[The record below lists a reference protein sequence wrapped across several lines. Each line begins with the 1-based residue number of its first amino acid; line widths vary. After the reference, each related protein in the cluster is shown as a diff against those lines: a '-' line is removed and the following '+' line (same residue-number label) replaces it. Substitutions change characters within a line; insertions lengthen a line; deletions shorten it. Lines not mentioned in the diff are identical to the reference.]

1 MGHFQPTSASAGCSG
16 FWLFSAW
23 PSSPWAS
30 LKLKPRQLLIQR
42 LILIFCM
49 EATTVLDIIM
59 EATMATLTTATTAR
73 DLLKLSLLLLLTP
86 RLKLTP
92 GMDIMVDMVS
102 DTMVDTTVD
111 TMATPTT
118 DTTARGLLMPR
129 LPLLLQLTPRLIP
142 GWCMDTTVLVA
153 TTATVATTVA
163 TLTTDTTAR
172 DLLTLS
178 LLLPLLLMPRLIPGM
193 DTTVDTTTV
202 ATPTMAMVTDTATTG
217 ASKKGV
223 IKSRADGHE
232 VTAFLTTTC
241 PMFSISEKNQNVQ
254 KETSSFFKHTAFKH
268 LYILYIGTHAYL
280 LRPLEPQERTRYVW
294 F

>member
-30 LKLKPRQLLIQR
+30 LKLKQRQLPIQR
-42 LILIFCM
+42 LILIFFM

-59 EATMATLTTATTAR
+59 EATMATLTTDTTAR
-73 DLLKLSLLLLLTP
+73 DLLMPSLLLLLTP
-86 RLKLTP
+86 RQKLTP
-92 GMDIMVDMVS
+92 GMDIMVDMVL

-118 DTTARGLLMPR
+118 DTMARGLLMPR

-163 TLTTDTTAR
+163 TLTTATTAR
-172 DLLTLS
+172 DLLRLS

-202 ATPTMAMVTDTATTG
+202 ATHTMAMVTAMATTG
-217 ASKKGV
+217 ANKKGTSNAGLTGM
-223 IKSRADGHE
+223 KCQQ
-232 VTAFLTTTC
+232 FLTTTC
-241 PMFSISEKNQNVQ
+241 LMFSISKKNQNVQ
-254 KETSSFFKHTAFKH
+254 NKTSSFFKHTAFKH
-268 LYILYIGTHAYL
+268 LYILYIGTYAYL
-280 LRPLEPQERTRYVW
+280 LRPLEPQERTRNVW

>member
-30 LKLKPRQLLIQR
+30 LKLKPRQLPIQR
-42 LILIFCM
+42 LILIFFM
-49 EATTVLDIIM
+49 EDTVLDIIM
-59 EATMATLTTATTAR
+59 EATMATLTTATMAR

-92 GMDIMVDMVS
+92 GMDTTVDMVS

-111 TMATPTT
+111 TMATPTM

-163 TLTTDTTAR
+163 TLTTAITAR

-202 ATPTMAMVTDTATTG
+202 ATHTMAMVTATATTG

-232 VTAFLTTTC
+232 VPAFLTTTC
-241 PMFSISEKNQNVQ
+241 PMLSTSDKNQNVQ
-254 KETSSFFKHTAFKH
+254 NKTSSSFKHTAFKH
-268 LYILYIGTHAYL
+268 LYILDFGTYMHTCYDL
-280 LRPLEPQERTRYVW
+280 
-294 F
+294 

>member
-1 MGHFQPTSASAGCSG
+1 MAA
-16 FWLFSAW
+16 
-23 PSSPWAS
+23 
-30 LKLKPRQLLIQR
+30 
-42 LILIFCM
+42 
-49 EATTVLDIIM
+49 LDIIT
-59 EATMATLTTATTAR
+59 EATMATLTMATTAR

-92 GMDIMVDMVS
+92 GMDTTVDMVS

-118 DTTARGLLMPR
+118 DTT
-129 LPLLLQLTPRLIP
+129 
-142 GWCMDTTVLVA
+142 VLVA

-163 TLTTDTTAR
+163 TLTTATTAR
-172 DLLTLS
+172 DLLMLS

-202 ATPTMAMVTDTATTG
+202 ATPTMAMVTAMATTG

-223 IKSRADGHE
+223 SNAGLTGMKCQQ
-232 VTAFLTTTC
+232 FLTTTC

-254 KETSSFFKHTAFKH
+254 KKTSSFFKHTAFKH
-268 LYILYIGTHAYL
+268 LYILYIGTHAHL
-280 LRPLEPQERTRYVW
+280 LRPLEPQERTRNVW

>member
-92 GMDIMVDMVS
+92 GMD
-102 DTMVDTTVD
+102 TTVDTTVD
-111 TMATPTT
+111 TMATPTM

-163 TLTTDTTAR
+163 TLTTAITAR
-172 DLLTLS
+172 DLLMLS

-202 ATPTMAMVTDTATTG
+202 ATHTTAMVTATATTG

-232 VTAFLTTTC
+232 VPAFLTTTC
-241 PMFSISEKNQNVQ
+241 PMLSTSDKNQNVQ
-254 KETSSFFKHTAFKH
+254 NKTSSSFKHTAFKH
-268 LYILYIGTHAYL
+268 LYILDFGTYMHTCYDL
-280 LRPLEPQERTRYVW
+280 
-294 F
+294 

>member
-30 LKLKPRQLLIQR
+30 LKLKQRQLPIQR
-42 LILIFCM
+42 LILIFFM

-59 EATMATLTTATTAR
+59 EATMATLTTDTTAR
-73 DLLKLSLLLLLTP
+73 DLLMPSLLLLLTP
-86 RLKLTP
+86 RLKLIP
-92 GMDIMVDMVS
+92 GMDIMVDMVL

-118 DTTARGLLMPR
+118 DTMARGLLMPR

-163 TLTTDTTAR
+163 TLTTAITAR
-172 DLLTLS
+172 DLLMLS

-202 ATPTMAMVTDTATTG
+202 ATHTTAMVTAMATTG

-232 VTAFLTTTC
+232 VPTVFDDDLPNFLNFREESKRT
-241 PMFSISEKNQNVQ
+241 KQN
-254 KETSSFFKHTAFKH
+254 
-268 LYILYIGTHAYL
+268 ILLLQTHCI
-280 LRPLEPQERTRYVW
+280 
-294 F
+294 

>member
-30 LKLKPRQLLIQR
+30 LKLKQRQLPIQR
-42 LILIFCM
+42 LILIFFM

-59 EATMATLTTATTAR
+59 EATMATLTTDTTAR
-73 DLLKLSLLLLLTP
+73 DLLTLSLLLLLTP

-92 GMDIMVDMVS
+92 GMDTMVDMVS
-102 DTMVDTTVD
+102 D

-118 DTTARGLLMPR
+118 DTMARGLLMPR
-129 LPLLLQLTPRLIP
+129 LPLLLQPTPRPTP
-142 GWCMDTTVLVA
+142 GWYMDTTVLVA
-153 TTATVATTVA
+153 TTVATTVA
-163 TLTTDTTAR
+163 TLTTATTAR
-172 DLLTLS
+172 DLLMLR

-217 ASKKGV
+217 ASKKGT
-223 IKSRADGHE
+223 SNAG
-232 VTAFLTTTC
+232 LTGMKC
-241 PMFSISEKNQNVQ
+241 QHF
-254 KETSSFFKHTAFKH
+254 
-268 LYILYIGTHAYL
+268 
-280 LRPLEPQERTRYVW
+280 
-294 F
+294 

>member
-30 LKLKPRQLLIQR
+30 LKLKPRQLPIQR
-42 LILIFCM
+42 LILIFFM
-49 EATTVLDIIM
+49 EATTVLDIIT
-59 EATMATLTTATTAR
+59 EATMATLTMDTTAR
-73 DLLKLSLLLLLTP
+73 DLLTLSLLLLLTP

-92 GMDIMVDMVS
+92 GMDTMVDMVS

-118 DTTARGLLMPR
+118 DTMARGLLMPR
-129 LPLLLQLTPRLIP
+129 LPLLLQPTPRPTP

-153 TTATVATTVA
+153 TTAA
-163 TLTTDTTAR
+163 TLTTATTAR
-172 DLLTLS
+172 DLLMLS

-202 ATPTMAMVTDTATTG
+202 ATHTMAMVTA
-217 ASKKGV
+217 
-223 IKSRADGHE
+223 
-232 VTAFLTTTC
+232 
-241 PMFSISEKNQNVQ
+241 M
-254 KETSSFFKHTAFKH
+254 
-268 LYILYIGTHAYL
+268 
-280 LRPLEPQERTRYVW
+280 
-294 F
+294 

>member
-30 LKLKPRQLLIQR
+30 LKLKPRQLPIQR

-49 EATTVLDIIM
+49 EATTVLDIIT

-129 LPLLLQLTPRLIP
+129 LPLLLQLTPRPTP
-142 GWCMDTTVLVA
+142 GWCIDTTVLVA
-153 TTATVATTVA
+153 TTVATTVA
-163 TLTTDTTAR
+163 TLTTAITAR
-172 DLLTLS
+172 DLLMLS
-178 LLLPLLLMPRLIPGM
+178 LLLPLRLMPRLIPGM

-202 ATPTMAMVTDTATTG
+202 ATHTMAMVTAMATTG
-217 ASKKGV
+217 ANKKGTS
-223 IKSRADGHE
+223 IAGLTGMKCQQ
-232 VTAFLTTTC
+232 FLTTTC

-254 KETSSFFKHTAFKH
+254 NKTSSFFKHTAFKH
-268 LYILYIGTHAYL
+268 LYILYIGTYAYL
-280 LRPLEPQERTRYVW
+280 LRPLEPQERTKNVW

>member
-30 LKLKPRQLLIQR
+30 LKLKPRQLPIQR
-42 LILIFCM
+42 LILIFFM
-49 EATTVLDIIM
+49 EDTVLDIIM

-92 GMDIMVDMVS
+92 GMDTTVDMVS

-129 LPLLLQLTPRLIP
+129 LPLLLQPMPRLTH

-153 TTATVATTVA
+153 TTVATTVA
-163 TLTTDTTAR
+163 TLTTAITAR
-172 DLLTLS
+172 DLLRLS

-232 VTAFLTTTC
+232 VPAFFDDDLPNVLNFREESKRT
-241 PMFSISEKNQNVQ
+241 KQN
-254 KETSSFFKHTAFKH
+254 
-268 LYILYIGTHAYL
+268 ILLLQTHCI
-280 LRPLEPQERTRYVW
+280 
-294 F
+294 

>member
-23 PSSPWAS
+23 PSSPWAR
-30 LKLKPRQLLIQR
+30 LKLKQRQLPIQR
-42 LILIFCM
+42 LILIFFM
-49 EATTVLDIIM
+49 EATTASDIIM

-73 DLLKLSLLLLLTP
+73 DLLTLSLLLLLTP
-86 RLKLTP
+86 RLKLIP
-92 GMDIMVDMVS
+92 GMDIMVDMVL

-118 DTTARGLLMPR
+118 DTMARGLLMPR

-163 TLTTDTTAR
+163 TLTTAITAR
-172 DLLTLS
+172 DLLRLS

-202 ATPTMAMVTDTATTG
+202 ATHTMAMVTAMATTG
-217 ASKKGV
+217 ANKKGTSNAGLTGM
-223 IKSRADGHE
+223 KCQQ
-232 VTAFLTTTC
+232 FLTTTC
-241 PMFSISEKNQNVQ
+241 LMFSISKKNQNVQ
-254 KETSSFFKHTAFKH
+254 NKTSSFFKHTAFKH
-268 LYILYIGTHAYL
+268 LYILYIGTYAYL
-280 LRPLEPQERTRYVW
+280 LRPLEPQERTRNVW

>member
-30 LKLKPRQLLIQR
+30 LKLKPRQSPIQR
-42 LILIFCM
+42 LILIFFM
-49 EATTVLDIIM
+49 EATTALDIIM

-92 GMDIMVDMVS
+92 GMDTTVDMVS

-111 TMATPTT
+111 TMAIPTM
-118 DTTARGLLMPR
+118 DTMARGLLMPR

-153 TTATVATTVA
+153 TTVATTVA
-163 TLTTDTTAR
+163 TLTTATTAR
-172 DLLTLS
+172 DLLMLS

-202 ATPTMAMVTDTATTG
+202 ATHTMAMVTAMATTG
-217 ASKKGV
+217 ASKKG
-223 IKSRADGHE
+223 
-232 VTAFLTTTC
+232 T
-241 PMFSISEKNQNVQ
+241 SI
-254 KETSSFFKHTAFKH
+254 A
-268 LYILYIGTHAYL
+268 G
-280 LRPLEPQERTRYVW
+280 
-294 F
+294 